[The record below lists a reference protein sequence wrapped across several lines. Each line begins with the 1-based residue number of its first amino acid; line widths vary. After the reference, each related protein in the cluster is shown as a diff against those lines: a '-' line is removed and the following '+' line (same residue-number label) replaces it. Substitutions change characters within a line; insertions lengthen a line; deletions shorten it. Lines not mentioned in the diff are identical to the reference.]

1 MAGLDSGAAK
11 REHNKHLADAWR
23 PEQQDVFRLR
33 DEVAG
38 GELADELGVERR
50 LELEVELLEGL
61 HHGEV
66 RDLDSHCDA
75 TLLLGVELLAKESV
89 EEVEIR
95 GLFARGVGERSL
107 EPVRC
112 RAQPQALHRVGH
124 PSTDNLADQ
133 APPATAA

>member
-1 MAGLDSGAAK
+1 MAGRDSGAAE
-11 REHNKHLADAWR
+11 RDRDMRLADAWR

-38 GELADELGVERR
+38 GELADVLGVERR
-50 LELEVELLEGL
+50 LDLEVELLEGL

-95 GLFARGVGERSL
+95 GLLTRGIVERS
-107 EPVRC
+107 
-112 RAQPQALHRVGH
+112 
-124 PSTDNLADQ
+124 
-133 APPATAA
+133 